1 MVIPQRIAIF
11 AAVNEIE
18 DGRSPIFCYMRF
30 PVKPGMTEGKTG
42 ITEERMKKEEIIQA
56 VEAAV
61 QERGCFIVDVTVNA
75 MNDVEIVL
83 EKEDGI
89 VDWDDCAAID
99 KVVHEAFDQDVEDY
113 ALTVS
118 SAGLDRPFKVLR
130 QYLKAVGSKVD
141 VKFKGGRRLVALL
154 KAATEEAVTLQYT
167 ALEAVEGK
175 KKKEKVEHEDV
186 FPLSEINSVTPYVD
200 FK

>member
-1 MVIPQRIAIF
+1 
-11 AAVNEIE
+11 
-18 DGRSPIFCYMRF
+18 
-30 PVKPGMTEGKTG
+30 MTEGK
-42 ITEERMKKEEIIQA
+42 MKKEEIIQA

-61 QERGCFIVDVTVNA
+61 AERGCFIVDVTVNA

-99 KVVHEAFDQDVEDY
+99 KVMHEAFDQDVEDY

-130 QYLKAVGSKVD
+130 QFVKAIGTQVD
-141 VKFKGGRRLVALL
+141 VKFKGGKRIVATLTSVDEKAIGL
-154 KAATEEAVTLQYT
+154 KYT

-175 KKKEKVEHEDV
+175 KKKEKVEHNET
-186 FPLSEINSVTPYVD
+186 FPLGEINSVTPYID

>member
-1 MVIPQRIAIF
+1 
-11 AAVNEIE
+11 
-18 DGRSPIFCYMRF
+18 
-30 PVKPGMTEGKTG
+30 MTEGKTG
-42 ITEERMKKEEIIQA
+42 ITEESMKKEEIIQA

-61 QERGCFIVDVTVNA
+61 AERGCFIVDVTVNA

-113 ALTVS
+113 SLTVS
-118 SAGLDRPFKVLR
+118 SAGLDRPFKVLK

-154 KAATEEAVTLQYT
+154 KAATEEAVTLQYS

-175 KKKEKVEHEDV
+175 KKKEKVEHEETCS
-186 FPLSEINSVTPYVD
+186 LAEINSVTPYID

>member
-1 MVIPQRIAIF
+1 M
-11 AAVNEIE
+11 NEIE
-18 DGRSPIFCYMRF
+18 DDRSPIFRYIR
-30 PVKPGMTEGKTG
+30 TG
-42 ITEERMKKEEIIQA
+42 MKKEEIVKA
-56 VEAAV
+56 VETAV
-61 QERGCFIVDVTVNA
+61 AERGCFIVDVTVNA

-113 ALTVS
+113 SLTVS
-118 SAGLDRPFKVLR
+118 SAGLDRPFKVLK
-130 QYLKAVGSKVD
+130 QYLKAVGEKVD
-141 VKFKGGRRLVALL
+141 VKFKGGRRLVAVL
-154 KAATEEAVTLQYT
+154 KAATEEAVTLQYV

-186 FPLSEINSVTPYVD
+186 FPLSEINSVTPYMD

>member
-1 MVIPQRIAIF
+1 
-11 AAVNEIE
+11 
-18 DGRSPIFCYMRF
+18 
-30 PVKPGMTEGKTG
+30 
-42 ITEERMKKEEIIQA
+42 MKKEDIIRA

-61 QERGCFIVDVTVNA
+61 AERGCFIVDVTVSA
-75 MNDVEIVL
+75 ANDVEIVL
-83 EKEDGI
+83 EKEEGI

-99 KVVHEAFDQDVEDY
+99 KVVHAAFDQDAEDY

-118 SAGLDRPFKVLR
+118 SAGLDRPFKVYR
-130 QYLKAVGSKVD
+130 QFLKAVGSKVD
-141 VKFKGGRRLVALL
+141 VKFKGGRRLVATLV
-154 KAATEEAVTLQYT
+154 AATEDSVTLQYT

-186 FPLSEINSVTPYVD
+186 CSLADINSVTPFIE

>member
-1 MVIPQRIAIF
+1 
-11 AAVNEIE
+11 
-18 DGRSPIFCYMRF
+18 
-30 PVKPGMTEGKTG
+30 
-42 ITEERMKKEEIIQA
+42 MKKEEIIQA

-61 QERGCFIVDVTVNA
+61 RERGCFIVDVTVNA

-99 KVVHEAFDQDVEDY
+99 KIVHEAFDQDVEDY

-118 SAGLDRPFKVLR
+118 SAGLDRPFKVFR
-130 QYLKAVGSKVD
+130 QYLKAIGSKVD
-141 VKFKGGRRLVALL
+141 VKFKGGRRLVATLT
-154 KAATEEAVTLQYT
+154 AATEDSVTLQYT

-175 KKKEKVEHEDV
+175 KKKEKVEHEETC
-186 FPLSEINSVTPYVD
+186 PLGEINSVTPYID

>member
-1 MVIPQRIAIF
+1 MNKEQIIEAI
-11 AAVNEIE
+11 E
-18 DGRSPIFCYMRF
+18 PT
-30 PVKPGMTEGKTG
+30 VK
-42 ITEERMKKEEIIQA
+42 
-56 VEAAV
+56 
-61 QERGCFIVDVTVNA
+61 ERGCFLVEVTVSA
-75 MNDVEIVL
+75 ENDIEVVI

-89 VDWDDCAAID
+89 VDWEDCAAID

-130 QYLKAVGSKVD
+130 QYQKAIGSQVD
-141 VKFKGGRRLVALL
+141 VKFKGGKRIL
-154 KAATEEAVTLQYT
+154 ATLTSAGEDSIGLQYV

-175 KKKEKVEHEDV
+175 KKKEKVEHNET
-186 FPLSEINSVTPYVD
+186 FPLSEINSVTPYID